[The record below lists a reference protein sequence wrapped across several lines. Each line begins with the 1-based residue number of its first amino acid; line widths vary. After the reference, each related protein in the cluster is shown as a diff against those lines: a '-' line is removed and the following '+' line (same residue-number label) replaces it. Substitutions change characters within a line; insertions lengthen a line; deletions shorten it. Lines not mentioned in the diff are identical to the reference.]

1 MKALVYADWGVVEVR
16 DVPDP
21 KVFPGEVLIRVR
33 ACGICGSELEAFSF
47 KKPRRTP
54 PLILGHEFCGVIDAA
69 GEETTGLQRGQRVV
83 GSSVISCGHC
93 HACLRGDRHL
103 CAERQVP
110 GMDRPG
116 AMAELV
122 AMPADHVFPCPDT
135 LDPVTGAL
143 TEPLVN
149 GIHMMNMAPGG
160 RGISVAVIGAGAI
173 GLMTLQAARYLRDAR
188 VIVSDLDEARLEVAR
203 ELGAD
208 EVVNPAGG
216 DVVEACV
223 EFSGAD
229 GVDLC
234 VDAVGT
240 RDTKKQSVRMLRPG
254 GSCFWIGLYHD
265 EISLKSYSVTVPE
278 KKIFGTYAGKREEF
292 MQAIKALAEG
302 FAKGGQW
309 IKTFSLEEGVAAFR
323 HALDPKEG
331 CVKTTIVPGRGG

>member
-21 KVFPGEVLIRVR
+21 EVLPREVLIRVQ

-47 KKPRRTP
+47 RKPRRTP
-54 PLILGHEFCGVIDAA
+54 PLILGHEFCGVIETE
-69 GEETTGLQRGQRVV
+69 GEETSGLQVGQLVA

-93 HACLRGDRHL
+93 HACLRGDGHL
-103 CAERQVP
+103 CAERHLP
-110 GMDRPG
+110 GMNRPG
-116 AMAELV
+116 AMAEMLAV
-122 AMPADHVFPCPDT
+122 PAEHVYPCPDT

-160 RGISVAVIGAGAI
+160 RGISVAIIGAGAI

-188 VIVSDLDEARLEVAR
+188 VVVSDLDEARLEVAR
-203 ELGAD
+203 NLGAD
-208 EVVNPAGG
+208 AVINPANF
-216 DVVEACV
+216 DVVEAGM

-240 RDTKKQSVRMLRPG
+240 RETKEQSVRMLRPG

-265 EISLKSYSVTVPE
+265 EISFNSYSVTIPE
-278 KKIFGTYAGKREEF
+278 KKIFGTYSGKREEF
-292 MQAIKALAEG
+292 LQAIEALSEG
-302 FAKGGQW
+302 LVKGGPW
-309 IKTFSLEEGVAAFR
+309 IKTFSLEDGVAAFR
-323 HALDPKEG
+323 HALHPEEG
-331 CVKTTIVPGRGG
+331 YIKTIIVPGTGG